1 MKKQTTALVLSLFIV
16 LVLTGVM
23 VFLMVRFRSGE
34 EQQEPSSSAQ
44 TQEDALLALSSN
56 QINTVTI
63 TNPDDSFTL
72 VNQGNGFVVEGLEE
86 IAVSNL
92 NVSNLIS
99 YFQRLSAKRE
109 LADLT
114 DESAQTVGA
123 SREELEQYGL
133 DEPGISVEIVT
144 TDGKKETLLLG
155 SQALDNSSVYLLY
168 QQKVYLVDDGILD
181 SVRRTRYSFLDNN
194 ITEIEPEYEQ
204 ASIVLSGAVRPS
216 PITLEIKTVTEGQS
230 KSDDESSANSV
241 AASKQ
246 KEYTL
251 TTPLVQTIS
260 QDSAAQVT
268 KGLFSLYANAI
279 AAVEPTPEEM
289 VAFGLDEPYSVISVR
304 FDGAEGFTLKTS
316 EPNQNHYVYLMRD
329 GSPLVYLVSASRLS
343 WLSVQTEQ
351 LTQSIYQPVEAEAL
365 SEFRV
370 TAANAAYDF
379 TVSKEE
385 GELRVL
391 CNGQEVSAEQFEKLY
406 QAVTAIPPVR
416 MTSKQPELSTALTMT
431 VSYQDEQRSD
441 DVLELVPTGTGE
453 VYLVL
458 NDESRY
464 TAQQDLVSQI
474 LENCQKV
481 LEGKEPSNLV

>member
-1 MKKQTTALVLSLFIV
+1 MKKQTAALVLSLLIV
-16 LVLTGVM
+16 LALTGVM
-23 VFLMVRFRSGE
+23 VFLMFRFQSGE

-92 NVSNLIS
+92 NVSNLLS

-204 ASIVLSGAVRPS
+204 ASIILSGAVRPS

-268 KGLFSLYANAI
+268 KGLFSL
-279 AAVEPTPEEM
+279 
-289 VAFGLDEPYSVISVR
+289 
-304 FDGAEGFTLKTS
+304 
-316 EPNQNHYVYLMRD
+316 
-329 GSPLVYLVSASRLS
+329 
-343 WLSVQTEQ
+343 
-351 LTQSIYQPVEAEAL
+351 
-365 SEFRV
+365 
-370 TAANAAYDF
+370 
-379 TVSKEE
+379 
-385 GELRVL
+385 
-391 CNGQEVSAEQFEKLY
+391 
-406 QAVTAIPPVR
+406 
-416 MTSKQPELSTALTMT
+416 
-431 VSYQDEQRSD
+431 
-441 DVLELVPTGTGE
+441 
-453 VYLVL
+453 
-458 NDESRY
+458 
-464 TAQQDLVSQI
+464 
-474 LENCQKV
+474 
-481 LEGKEPSNLV
+481 

>member
-1 MKKQTTALVLSLFIV
+1 MKKQTVALLVSLLIV
-16 LVLTGVM
+16 FALTGVM
-23 VFLMVRFRSGE
+23 IFLLFRFQSGE
-34 EQQEPSSSAQ
+34 GKQEQESVAQ
-44 TQEDALLALSSN
+44 TQQEVLLSLSSE

-63 TNPDDSFTL
+63 TNPDDHFTL
-72 VNQGNGFVVEGLEE
+72 VNQGSGFVVEGLEE
-86 IAVSNL
+86 IAVSKL
-92 NVSNLIS
+92 NISNLLS
-99 YFQRLSAKRE
+99 FFQGLAAERE

-114 DESAQTVGA
+114 DESAQTVGD
-123 SREELEQYGL
+123 SREVLEQYGL
-133 DEPGISVEIVT
+133 GQPEVSVEIVT

-155 SQALDNSSVYLLY
+155 SRALDNSSVYLLY
-168 QQKVYLVDDGILD
+168 GQKVYLMDDGILD
-181 SVRRTRYSFLDNN
+181 SVQRTRYSFLDNT

-204 ASIVLSGAVRPS
+204 ASIVLSGTVRPS
-216 PITLEIKTVTEGQS
+216 PITLEIKTVTEEQS
-230 KSDDESSANSV
+230 KPDDESSANSV
-241 AASKQ
+241 AVSKQ

-260 QDSAAQVT
+260 ESSASQVT
-268 KGLFSLYANAI
+268 EGLFSLYANAI
-279 AAVEPTPEEM
+279 VAVEPTPEEM
-289 VAFGLDEPYSVISVR
+289 VSFGLDEPYSVASIR

-316 EPNQNHYVYLMRD
+316 APSQNNYVYLMRD

-343 WLSVQTEQ
+343 WLSIQTEQ

-370 TAANAAYDF
+370 TSANASYNF
-379 TVSKEE
+379 VVSKEE
-385 GELRVL
+385 GELRVQ
-391 CNGQEVSAEQFEKLY
+391 CNGREISAELFEKLY
-406 QAVTAIPPVR
+406 QTVTAIPPVR
-416 MTSKQPELSTALTMT
+416 MTSKQPELSAALTMT

-464 TAQQDLVSQI
+464 TAQQDLVNQI

-481 LEGKEPSNLV
+481 LEGKQPANLA